1 MPGPFWLRQILS
13 TDKFVINKRCEVSNM
28 KSLKK
33 NALMFPAGYGK
44 ISKEEAYGIEG
55 GIGPATYTDGSYDTH
70 QNASEITKK
79 WEGFFER
86 IFDLDYEQRQTV
98 NKGFGLSFRHS
109 TRRPLWRPSI
119 LHLCWRVFL
128 TRWDRS
134 VWHGCDAC
142 WPCVKGKL
150 LCTR

>member
-1 MPGPFWLRQILS
+1 MPYFQTAKIENITKEHVLDFCKEIETHG
-13 TDKFVINKRCEVSNM
+13 NM

-98 NKGFGLSFRHS
+98 NKGFGLIGIFQ
-109 TRRPLWRPSI
+109 SI
-119 LHLCWRVFL
+119 LQAFNPTALVKAINTAPVLTGVF
-128 TRWDRS
+128 
-134 VWHGCDAC
+134 DAL
-142 WPCVKGKL
+142 GQIGL
-150 LCTR
+150 ARM

>member
-1 MPGPFWLRQILS
+1 
-13 TDKFVINKRCEVSNM
+13 M

-98 NKGFGLSFRHS
+98 NKGFGLIGVFQ
-109 TRRPLWRPSI
+109 SI
-119 LHLCWRVFL
+119 LQAFNPTTLVKAINTAPVLTGVF
-128 TRWDRS
+128 
-134 VWHGCDAC
+134 DAL
-142 WPCVKGKL
+142 GQIGL
-150 LCTR
+150 ARM